1 MTSSSIFVM
10 DKLLEIE
17 EELIKEGA
25 RHADIIYATSTAIR
39 TKELIERRKILV
51 YEMEK
56 KEKDNDRNSLFMR
69 ETRAKR
75 KEEKEEELRS
85 ISEKGEVPEE
95 DRCQHFDRRFKEPK
109 QCPRERKKP
118 TNYCVEH
125 FSTHMK
131 KTNDIMKVIPV

>member
-1 MTSSSIFVM
+1 MDDIEQLEHKAVEAGEKHAEVLFSIGLT
-10 DKLLEIE
+10 KKLETLLERQKKYEYEVKRE
-17 EELIKEGA
+17 ESVKSINLKA
-25 RHADIIYATSTAIR
+25 QR
-39 TKELIERRKILV
+39 ILRS
-51 YEMEK
+51 K
-56 KEKDNDRNSLFMR
+56 K
-69 ETRAKR
+69 